1 MEWLPLLFSGVSSLV
16 SGWMGNNAA
25 DEATE
30 QQSRAIRAA
39 MEFQTNNLNKVLG
52 LQGRTTD
59 RILSQ
64 NRYAGAAAN
73 KSIRN
78 ARDSALKSQNA
89 ATGKAVGVQQ
99 GFYNKAKGNLAPWM
113 KAGVDALEAYSGE
126 LGLGGA
132 DGTPYK
138 SKFRETP
145 GYQYAVA
152 EAEKGAVNN
161 MRALGMGGSGA
172 ALKALTAQRMGMA
185 DQTYNQYLDRLKGVA
200 DNGQGAA
207 TNLAQIGAQTGSNIA
222 QTYMQGAAQNNAT
235 YAGAGS
241 SLSQNYMQGAAN
253 AANARQ
259 TGASNL
265 INTYLNGGNAI
276 ADNMLSLGG
285 VQAAGTVGGNNAW
298 MSALGNFGNNAS
310 RSLGNWGSN
319 WGGVL
324 GQGAI

>member
-25 DEATE
+25 NEATE

-138 SKFRETP
+138 FAGRREGRWIFAPFEAPLFYHNVLQGDYQDYVGGKYHAMEIFDFAYDAEEILNTKNPTAYPIISWVRISDWMPWMKMRGRQGQMVFNAMGNKLKSYDELPKVLKDEIALNYPIYNTP
-145 GYQYAVA
+145 PPLDDQRPNETTWTVFKKWVA
-152 EAEKGAVNN
+152 EKD
-161 MRALGMGGSGA
+161 GGKKA
-172 ALKALTAQRMGMA
+172 APTAGH
-185 DQTYNQYLDRLKGVA
+185 
-200 DNGQGAA
+200 
-207 TNLAQIGAQTGSNIA
+207 
-222 QTYMQGAAQNNAT
+222 
-235 YAGAGS
+235 
-241 SLSQNYMQGAAN
+241 
-253 AANARQ
+253 
-259 TGASNL
+259 
-265 INTYLNGGNAI
+265 
-276 ADNMLSLGG
+276 
-285 VQAAGTVGGNNAW
+285 
-298 MSALGNFGNNAS
+298 
-310 RSLGNWGSN
+310 
-319 WGGVL
+319 
-324 GQGAI
+324 